1 MAKVRAFAVRESL
14 AGTTHSQDQRAA
26 DALVAAIR
34 KTVDALE
41 GAAEEAGK
49 GMLGPAKLGLLVATS
64 CLIDALEAV
73 DVEFARRSG
82 VTTSSD

>member
-1 MAKVRAFAVRESL
+1 MAKVRSFAVRESL
-14 AGTTHSQDQRAA
+14 AGTTRGQDQPAA
-26 DALVAAIR
+26 DALVAVIR

-73 DVEFARRSG
+73 DVEFARLSGTTTRS
-82 VTTSSD
+82 D

>member
-1 MAKVRAFAVRESL
+1 MAKVRTFAVRESL
-14 AGTTHSQDQRAA
+14 VGTTRWQDQRAA

-41 GAAEEAGK
+41 GAAEEAEK
-49 GMLGPAKLGLLVATS
+49 GMVGPAKLGLLVATS

-82 VTTSSD
+82 STTSSD

>member
-1 MAKVRAFAVRESL
+1 MAKVRTFAVRESL
-14 AGTTHSQDQRAA
+14 VGTTRRQDQRSA

-34 KTVDALE
+34 KTLDALE
-41 GAAEEAGK
+41 GAAEEAEK

-82 VTTSSD
+82 PTTSSD

>member
-1 MAKVRAFAVRESL
+1 MANGRTFAVRESL
-14 AGTTHSQDQRAA
+14 VGTPFRHDQPTA

-34 KTVDALE
+34 KTLDALE
-41 GAAEEAGK
+41 GAAEEAEK

-64 CLIDALEAV
+64 CLIDAFEAV

-82 VTTSSD
+82 PATSSD

>member
-1 MAKVRAFAVRESL
+1 MAKVRTFAVRESL
-14 AGTTHSQDQRAA
+14 VGTTRRQDQRSA

-34 KTVDALE
+34 KTLDALE
-41 GAAEEAGK
+41 GAAEEAEK

-73 DVEFARRSG
+73 DVEFARQSAL
-82 VTTSSD
+82 TTCSD

>member
-1 MAKVRAFAVRESL
+1 MAKGRTFAVRESL
-14 AGTTHSQDQRAA
+14 VGTPSRHDRPAA
-26 DALVAAIR
+26 DALAAAIR

-41 GAAEEAGK
+41 GAAEEAEK

-64 CLIDALEAV
+64 CLIDALDAV

-82 VTTSSD
+82 PTSSSD